1 MSEKLNALIK
11 QISQTPRKAL
21 IVILVSFILGV
32 LISSL
37 FWQSKVKDSKSAL
50 DYKDFE
56 IKNLTDQISALR
68 EDQRNVLNPTPSPT
82 PIPFVKKESL
92 DSQNTY
98 ILNCYDSSKDKTAPT
113 WLTSVEGKLGSDS
126 KVVNGCFN
134 ETLNKVVF
142 ISTKTVDKGGFGRP
156 GVNEFKFA
164 IFNVPDSSIQE
175 LSTSQG
181 SYLGGYCGTI
191 TNWSKSANIYYQ
203 CGGGDGPWGT
213 TQTYQL
219 NIQTKAKGITDSCY
233 TFEDRTTCTNYCKS
247 SADCKSGSFCN
258 LEQNSCVQSCTTD
271 KDCVNS
277 ACKPL
282 GGTMACVQ

>member
-1 MSEKLNALIK
+1 MPEKLNAFIK
-11 QISQTPRKAL
+11 QLSQTPRKTL
-21 IVILVSFILGV
+21 IIILVSFILGV
-32 LISSL
+32 LASSL
-37 FWQSKVKDSKSAL
+37 IWQNKINDSKSAL
-50 DYKDFE
+50 DYKEFE
-56 IKNLTDQISALR
+56 IKNLEDQISSLR
-68 EDQRNVLNPTPSPT
+68 QDQRNILNPTPIPT
-82 PIPFVKKESL
+82 PIPFVKKENL
-92 DSQNTY
+92 DSQNIY
-98 ILNCYDSSKDKTAPT
+98 RLNCYDSSKDKTSPS
-113 WLTSVEGKLGSDS
+113 WLKPIEAKLESGEN
-126 KVVNGCFN
+126 VVNACFN
-134 ETLNKVVF
+134 ETLNKIVF
-142 ISTKTVDKGGFGRP
+142 ISTKTVDRGGFGRP

-164 IFNVPDSSIQE
+164 IFNALDSNIEE

-191 TNWSKSANIYYQ
+191 TTWSKSGNIYYQ

-233 TFEDRTTCTNYCKS
+233 TFEDKTTCTNYCQS
-247 SADCKSGSFCN
+247 SADCQSGSFCN
-258 LEQNSCVQSCTTD
+258 LKKNNCVQSCKTD